1 MLDNNDNQEIEDEIS
16 PDDHQNTIGHWRFD
30 SDGSQFDKELF
41 NDNFFLNSNPNSKT
55 TRSLRSWMALSRLY
69 NDNLFLNSNHNS
81 KTTRSLIISIILII
95 IVSLMFFVI
104 MSQFRKNINTESRD
118 NEQNSTQE
126 SRQL

>member
-16 PDDHQNTIGHWRFD
+16 PPPL
-30 SDGSQFDKELF
+30 SQFDKELF
-41 NDNFFLNSNPNSKT
+41 
-55 TRSLRSWMALSRLY
+55 

-81 KTTRSLIISIILII
+81 KTTRSLIISIFLVI

>member
-16 PDDHQNTIGHWRFD
+16 PPPL
-30 SDGSQFDKELF
+30 SQFDKELF
-41 NDNFFLNSNPNSKT
+41 
-55 TRSLRSWMALSRLY
+55 

-95 IVSLMFFVI
+95 IVSLTFFVI

>member
-16 PDDHQNTIGHWRFD
+16 PPPL
-30 SDGSQFDKELF
+30 SQFDKELF
-41 NDNFFLNSNPNSKT
+41 NDNLFLNSNHNSKT